1 MSEEVVYE
9 QKIEI
14 PSECQL
20 SLDGKTVTVSG
31 PKGTLERTFPEP
43 QTRLRMEE
51 SELIATTHINRK
63 RSRALV
69 GTVIAHVRN
78 MLTGVQFG
86 YEYEMKV
93 VYSHFPITV
102 ETKGDIVIIKN
113 FIGERGAR
121 KARLIGEVQ
130 VKIQEDE
137 IFVSGID
144 IEHVSQSAANIQQAC
159 KIRDKDR
166 RVFLDGIYVIRKR
179 KGEIMKSIV

>member
-14 PSECQL
+14 PSECHL

-102 ETKGDIVIIKN
+102 ETKGDIVIISAFDVLTDEELAHYRPRLVYVDEKN
-113 FIGERGAR
+113 RIVAE
-121 KARLIGEVQ
+121 KSPTPKL
-130 VKIQEDE
+130 
-137 IFVSGID
+137 
-144 IEHVSQSAANIQQAC
+144 SA
-159 KIRDKDR
+159 
-166 RVFLDGIYVIRKR
+166 L
-179 KGEIMKSIV
+179 S